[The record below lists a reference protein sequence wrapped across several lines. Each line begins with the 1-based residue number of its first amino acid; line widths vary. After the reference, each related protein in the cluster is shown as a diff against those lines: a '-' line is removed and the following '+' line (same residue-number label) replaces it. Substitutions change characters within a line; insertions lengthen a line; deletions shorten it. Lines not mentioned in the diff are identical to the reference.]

1 MDIANNINAD
11 VPIAIEGLKKSYGA
25 KVALQGVSAQI
36 AACGVTAILGEN
48 GAGKTTLIKCCLG
61 LEKFSGGKVA
71 IFGHKPGSR
80 KARQALG
87 IMLQDTELPD
97 LLTGAELITLF
108 SSYYDNPLGFD
119 EVVSLT
125 RIGEFTDKRYK
136 KLSGGQKR
144 RIQFALAI
152 AGDPD
157 ILFLDEPTT
166 GLDSEARKA
175 LWETVRRFAEN
186 GKTIIL
192 TTHYLEE
199 ADTLADRIII
209 LNNGRIVE
217 DAPTREIQSRLGGD
231 MIRCQTSLSLEQA
244 GAASACLTAERSGKF
259 TVLRTDNSA
268 GTLRDLLALDPSLSD
283 LTVTRPNLEDIFSE
297 GTL

>member
-1 MDIANNINAD
+1 MDIANDIKAD
-11 VPIAIEGLKKSYGA
+11 APIVIEGLQKSYGA
-25 KVALQGVSAQI
+25 KIALQGVSAQI
-36 AACGVTAILGEN
+36 SASGVTAILGKN

-61 LEKFSGGKVA
+61 LEKISGGKVA

-80 KARQALG
+80 KARQSLG

-97 LLTGAELITLF
+97 LLTGSELITLF

-119 EVVSLT
+119 EVISLT
-125 RIGEFTDKRYK
+125 QIGEFKDKRYK

-152 AGDPD
+152 TGDPD

-166 GLDSEARKA
+166 GLDTEARKA
-175 LWETVRRFAEN
+175 LWETVRRFAES

-209 LNNGRIVE
+209 LNDGRIVE

-231 MIRCQTSLSLEQA
+231 MIRCQTSLSLAQA
-244 GAASACLTAERSGKF
+244 RAVSACLTAERSGKF
-259 TVLRTDNSA
+259 TVLRTVNA
-268 GTLRDLLALDPSLSD
+268 ATTLRDLLARDPDLSD
-283 LTVTRPNLEDIFSE
+283 LTVARPSLEEIFSE

>member
-1 MDIANNINAD
+1 MDIANEIIAD
-11 VPIAIEGLKKSYGA
+11 MPIAIQGLKKSYGA
-25 KVALQGVSAQI
+25 KLALQGISAQI
-36 AACGVTAILGEN
+36 SDSGVTAILGKN

-61 LEKFSGGKVA
+61 LEKVSGGKVT

-80 KARQALG
+80 KARQTLG

-97 LLTGAELITLF
+97 LLTGAELIALF
-108 SSYYDNPLGFD
+108 SSYYRRPLAFD

-125 RIGEFTDKRYK
+125 QIGEFIDKRYK

-157 ILFLDEPTT
+157 LLFLDEPTT
-166 GLDSEARKA
+166 GLDTHARKA
-175 LWETVRRFAEN
+175 LWETVRRFSES

-209 LNNGRIVE
+209 LDNGRIVE

-231 MIRCQTSLSLEQA
+231 MIRCQTVLSLEKT
-244 GAASACLTAERSGKF
+244 GAASSCLAAERSGKF
-259 TVLRTDNSA
+259 TVLRSSNA
-268 GTLRDLLALDPSLSD
+268 AATLRDLLALDPGLSD